1 MVAQKQQD
9 AHKKNSKVIPT
20 PTEYPAIKLSENINQ
35 YDINNSFDKL
45 NIPGLING
53 TQNIDQVI
61 NN

>member
-9 AHKKNSKVIPT
+9 ANKKNSKVIPT
-20 PTEYPAIKLSENINQ
+20 PTEHPSIRLSENINQ
-35 YDINNSFDKL
+35 YDISNSFDKL

>member
-1 MVAQKQQD
+1 MVAQKQHD

-20 PTEYPAIKLSENINQ
+20 PTEHPAIKLSENINQ
-35 YDINNSFDKL
+35 YDISNSFDKL
-45 NIPGLING
+45 HIPGLING